1 MMAGFI
7 INVTRVT
14 LRRPRPR
21 ITDLNMKTVVF
32 NNSDIDI
39 NGYSSALKLKNILR
53 NYILHSINH
62 GYKLVFKH

>member
-21 ITDLNMKTVVF
+21 ITDPNMKTVVF

-39 NGYSSALKLKNILR
+39 NGYSSALKLKNIL
-53 NYILHSINH
+53 YFI
-62 GYKLVFKH
+62 V